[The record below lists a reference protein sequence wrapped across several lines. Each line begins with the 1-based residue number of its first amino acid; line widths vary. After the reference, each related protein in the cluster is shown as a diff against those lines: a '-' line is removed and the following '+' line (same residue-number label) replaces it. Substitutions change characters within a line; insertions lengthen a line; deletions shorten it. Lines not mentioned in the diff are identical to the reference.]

1 MKMEREKVFAYFFF
15 VGGGGGK
22 EALAW
27 RGVVWPRG
35 GASLGERKR

>member
-27 RGVVWPRG
+27 RGVVWLGG